1 MNLRK
6 IKRNQHYIPQCYLK
20 RFTIEGQKSLF
31 WVINKKTGQYLKTTS
46 SIKKICSEDYYYYQ
60 LDDKG
65 NVDHIGIED
74 RLSETERSV
83 NPLLQTICDTTV
95 GNRPDLSEENQ
106 GELAFFLALLFTRG
120 PSFRDPINNLHGELL
135 TKLMLEMDKN
145 NLFPKAPDILQKMIE
160 EKGKENVIHAQIHPF
175 VSLQAM
181 IEGAKFLALSMLK
194 KKWIFYRA
202 KDIVYVTS
210 DNPIHFSFS
219 SKYRNLCGCPGDP
232 LSILT
237 ITLSKNVALVIRPES
252 LEKCRF
258 SDQLNLKM
266 YSTSKSIVN
275 QINKAVICSADKFV
289 FSSEKN
295 EGIRSM
301 VEKFRYKKQK
311 VYIDTP
317 NKKSYS
323 VIKNPYSKSL
333 KG

>member
-20 RFTIEGQKSLF
+20 RFTIEGQKSLL
-31 WVINKKTGQYLKTTS
+31 WTIDKKTGQYLKTTS

-60 LDDKG
+60 LDDEG

-83 NPLLQTICDTTV
+83 NPLLQTICDTTF

-106 GELAFFLALLFTRG
+106 GELAFFLALLITRG

-135 TKLMLEMDKN
+135 TKLMLQMDKD
-145 NLFPKAPDILQKMIE
+145 NLFPEAPDILQKMIE
-160 EKGKENVIHAQIHPF
+160 EKGIENVIHAHIHPF

-181 IEGAKFLALSMLK
+181 IEGARLIALSMLK

-202 KDIVYVTS
+202 KDNLYVTS
-210 DNPIHFSFS
+210 NNPIHFSFS
-219 SKYRNLCGCPGDP
+219 SRYRNLSGGPGHP
-232 LSILT
+232 QSILT
-237 ITLSKNVALVIRPES
+237 IALSKNVALVIKPEP

-258 SDQLNLKM
+258 SDQHNLKM
-266 YSTSKSIVN
+266 CSTSKSIVN

-289 FSSEKN
+289 FSSEKDD
-295 EGIRSM
+295 GIRSM
-301 VEKFRYKKQK
+301 VEKFKDTKQK
-311 VYIDTP
+311 VFIDTP
-317 NKKSYS
+317 NKQSYS